1 MPIERI
7 RPDPLQPPEP
17 RPARGPYG
25 PEGEGPAPVRGA
37 EAAGRVDRVEISAE
51 GRLLAAQLDAPQSD
65 TMAPARVEAI
75 RKRIVEGV
83 YDTPEVIEN
92 VARKLIE
99 RGDLEL

>member
-7 RPDPLQPPEP
+7 RPDMLRPAEP

-25 PEGEGPAPVRGA
+25 SEGEGPAPVRGA

-51 GRLLAAQLDAPQSD
+51 GRILAARLEAQHETLSPE
-65 TMAPARVEAI
+65 RVAVI
-75 RKRIVEGV
+75 RERIAEGM

-92 VARKLIE
+92 VARKLME
-99 RGDLEL
+99 RGDLGL